1 MTGDAPVPV
10 AVATSQFEAELIV
23 GLLQSN
29 GLDGAVSADDAGG
42 QEPQLQLQGVRVLVS
57 AADADAARQVLAD
70 AQAEQLEPSESS
82 STSADE
88 QFHVDVVSPTYWR
101 VTFDN
106 GPVNLLDPD
115 TVEQLGALIERI
127 EKDPDLAVV
136 VFRSEKPGYFMAH
149 WDFLSDTARVLGMS
163 PGPTGLHPYLD
174 NFVRL
179 SKLPVA
185 TVAEIRGRA
194 RGAGSEFVLAT
205 DIRFASEKAVLGQF
219 EVGVGAVPGGGPMA
233 RLGRLVGR
241 GRALEILLGG
251 DDIPAALA
259 AAYGYVN
266 RVVPDADIEGYV
278 DAFARRIA
286 TFDKVAIA
294 GIKELVD
301 VATQPEDAELAR
313 GLQVYFA
320 TAGRP
325 ENRPFTERL
334 FREGLQQP
342 DGIETDL
349 GTAIGMLRRER

>member
-1 MTGDAPVPV
+1 M
-10 AVATSQFEAELIV
+10 
-23 GLLQSN
+23 
-29 GLDGAVSADDAGG
+29 
-42 QEPQLQLQGVRVLVS
+42 S
-57 AADADAARQVLAD
+57 AA
-70 AQAEQLEPSESS
+70 
-82 STSADE
+82 E
-88 QFHVDVVSPTYWR
+88 QFHVEEVLPSYWR

-115 TVEQLGALIERI
+115 TIDQLGELIGRI
-127 EKDPDLAVV
+127 ETSPDLTVV
-136 VFRSEKPGYFMAH
+136 VFRSDKPGYFMAH
-149 WDFLSDTARVLGMS
+149 WDFLADNARVAKMQ

-185 TVAEIRGRA
+185 TICQIRGRA

-259 AAYGYVN
+259 AEYGYVN
-266 RVVPDADIEGYV
+266 RIIADAEIEGFT

-286 TFDKVAIA
+286 AFDKVAVA
-294 GIKELVD
+294 GIKQLVD
-301 VATQPEDAELAR
+301 VATLPEDGEFAP
-313 GLQVYFA
+313 GLQAYFA

-325 ENRPFTERL
+325 ENQPFAEL
-334 FREGLQQP
+334 LLKNGLQQP

-349 GTAIGMLRRER
+349 GTAISKLRQNP

>member
-1 MTGDAPVPV
+1 MTGDAPV
-10 AVATSQFEAELIV
+10 AVTVVTSQFEAELIV

-29 GLDGAVSADDAGG
+29 GVDAAVSADDAGG

-57 AADADAARQVLAD
+57 SADEAAARQILDD
-70 AQAEQLEPSESS
+70 AQTNSQAVEEGAAMG
-82 STSADE
+82 TE
-88 QFHVDVVSPTYWR
+88 QFHVDAVSAAYWR

-127 EKDPDLAVV
+127 EKDPDLTVV

-149 WDFLSDTARVLGMS
+149 WDFLSDPARVLGMS

-185 TVAEIRGRA
+185 TITEIRGRA

-205 DIRFASEKAVLGQF
+205 DIRFASENAILGQF

-259 AAYGYVN
+259 AEYGYVN
-266 RVVPDADIEGYV
+266 RVVPDTDIEGFV

-286 TFDKVAIA
+286 TFDKVALA
-294 GIKELVD
+294 GIKKLVD
-301 VATQPEDAELAR
+301 VATLPQDAEFAP

-325 ENRPFTERL
+325 ENRLFTERL
-334 FREGLQQP
+334 LREGLQQP

-349 GTAIGMLRRER
+349 GTAIGALRREQ